1 MKRGKNAFFGPKIPH
16 FFLLSFYFSFIIH
29 HFFFLISYYLL
40 LLSFF
45 LFLQLHFYA
54 LCSLAALTIE
64 QVDYIVRKISFFSQN
79 FLALVNLLY
88 TFIWKYVSHCYCFYY
103 FLFFTKTIP
112 LSIDFIIM
120 QKCFPCIVLF
130 FSVFFDAWTLNAV
143 IRNRSVRCHW
153 LGTTVDLLLINNEHY
168 KCSKPILFGG
178 NLALFFSVRCP
189 FQSRH

>member
-1 MKRGKNAFFGPKIPH
+1 MKRKTNAFFGPKIPH

-64 QVDYIVRKISFFSQN
+64 QVDYIVRKISFFSKN
-79 FLALVNLLY
+79 FLELVNLLY

-120 QKCFPCIVLF
+120 
-130 FSVFFDAWTLNAV
+130 
-143 IRNRSVRCHW
+143 
-153 LGTTVDLLLINNEHY
+153 
-168 KCSKPILFGG
+168 
-178 NLALFFSVRCP
+178 
-189 FQSRH
+189 